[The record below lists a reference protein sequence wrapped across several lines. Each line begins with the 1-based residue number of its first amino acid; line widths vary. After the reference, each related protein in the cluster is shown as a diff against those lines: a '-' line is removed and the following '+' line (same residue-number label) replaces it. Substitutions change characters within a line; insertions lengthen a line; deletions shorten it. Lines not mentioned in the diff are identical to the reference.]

1 VRTPEAGASAALD
14 AAVARE
20 VVAREVVGREAV
32 ARDAVGAVRVARHV
46 WLVAT
51 RQERQS

>member
-14 AAVARE
+14 AEVARE
-20 VVAREVVGREAV
+20 VVAREAV
-32 ARDAVGAVRVARHV
+32 ARKAVAAARVELHV